1 MSGQPDTDQLSFAEV
16 TPVDGT
22 ARASAL
28 AALGAG
34 DTFTRPPDAVD
45 LGKLGTA
52 AAWVAG
58 CQGYYPPRA
67 LTRPRVV
74 VFAADHGV
82 AERGVSA
89 RPAGSTGAV
98 VAEVEDGSSPLAV
111 TADAVGAGLRVIGVG
126 LAEGASDYLVRRS
139 SGVIDVADA
148 LTDDEVRAGVRAGMA
163 VADVE
168 VDSGADLL
176 IAANLGVG
184 STTAASTLVAALT
197 GSEPVAVVG
206 RGSGIDDA
214 GWMRKTIAVRDALRR
229 ARPHLAEPLALL
241 RTAGGADLAALAGF
255 LAQAA
260 VRRTPVLLAGLTVSA
275 AAMVAEELAPGARQW
290 WLAVTSTEEP
300 AHRLALEHLDL
311 EPLLDLGV
319 NGDAELA
326 AVAAVPVIATATRV
340 LAATA

>member
-1 MSGQPDTDQLSFAEV
+1 MSQQPDTEALGFAEV

-34 DTFTRPPDAVD
+34 DAFTRPPGVAD

-52 AAWVAG
+52 AAWIAG
-58 CQGYYPPRA
+58 CQGHYPPRA
-67 LTRPRVV
+67 LTQPRVV
-74 VFAADHGV
+74 VFAADHGI

-89 RPAGSTGAV
+89 RLAGSTAAAL
-98 VAEVEDGSSPLAV
+98 AEIDDGSSPLAV
-111 TADAVGAGLRVIGVG
+111 TADAVGAGMRVVGVG
-126 LAEGASDYLVRRS
+126 LEHGGSDYLVRRS
-139 SGVIDVADA
+139 SGAIDVADA

-163 VADVE
+163 IADEE

-176 IAANLGVG
+176 VAANLGVG
-184 STTAASTLVAALT
+184 SSTPAATLVAALT
-197 GSEPVAVVG
+197 GAEPVAVVG

-214 GWMRKTIAVRDALRR
+214 GWMRKATAVRDALRR

-290 WLAVTSTEEP
+290 WLAATTTEEP

-311 EPLLDLGV
+311 EPLLDLAV
-319 NGDAELA
+319 NGEAELA
-326 AVAAVPVIATATRV
+326 AVAALPVIATATRV